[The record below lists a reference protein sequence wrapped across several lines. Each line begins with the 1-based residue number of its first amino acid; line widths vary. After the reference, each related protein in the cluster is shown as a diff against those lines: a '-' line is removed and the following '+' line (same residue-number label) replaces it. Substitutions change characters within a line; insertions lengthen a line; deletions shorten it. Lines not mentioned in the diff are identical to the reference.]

1 MNMFVAVVGKLLPYT
16 IIFCIMSV
24 FANYIMF
31 GVMHIP
37 FACGFWPLNLT
48 AILFVVA
55 TQALAVFLFS
65 LFPAIAIV
73 ISVVSM
79 VGSLGATLCGVTSP
93 VDSMYAPVHYA
104 SYLFPVRHFVEIN
117 QNLLYGDYGFPYTW
131 VNVSSLFAFMLL
143 ALVLL
148 PHLKTAILSHKYE
161 NIR

>member
-79 VGSLGATLCGVTSP
+79 VGSLGATLCGVTFRSIP
-93 VDSMYAPVHYA
+93 CTLPYITPRTC
-104 SYLFPVRHFVEIN
+104 FR
-117 QNLLYGDYGFPYTW
+117 YGISWRSTRTYC
-131 VNVSSLFAFMLL
+131 M
-143 ALVLL
+143 
-148 PHLKTAILSHKYE
+148 AITDFLIHG
-161 NIR
+161 

>member
-1 MNMFVAVVGKLLPYT
+1 MYAIGSEIKFRTGDEWLEAARMNMFVAVVGKLLPYT

-65 LFPAIAIV
+65 LFPAIA
-73 ISVVSM
+73 S
-79 VGSLGATLCGVTSP
+79 
-93 VDSMYAPVHYA
+93 
-104 SYLFPVRHFVEIN
+104 
-117 QNLLYGDYGFPYTW
+117 
-131 VNVSSLFAFMLL
+131 
-143 ALVLL
+143 
-148 PHLKTAILSHKYE
+148 
-161 NIR
+161 